1 MEQIQYIPLDK
12 IEVGTQVRKAFDEEA
27 IDGLVASLK
36 AVGQLQPIRVR
47 KVADKFRVVCG
58 ERRTRAARLAGLTTL
73 AAIIEV
79 KDLSEGEVLQRQIIE
94 NCQRENLCPIE
105 KARGITRLMEV
116 TGWKIGE
123 AAIKLGMS
131 AGMATKL
138 LGVLK
143 LSETIQQ
150 QVASGAIAVS
160 AAYELSRVD
169 DAAVQSELAGELA
182 AGRLNRDGL
191 AGAIKARSRTPK
203 AVTPALPS
211 RVTAALPGGKSV
223 TVVGPALDLESFIE
237 ILDEILNQARK
248 VRHKGIEL
256 GTLVKMLRD
265 QAMQLP

>member
-12 IEVGTQVRKAFDEEA
+12 IEVEPQVRKSFDEESLES
-27 IDGLVASLK
+27 LVASLK

-73 AAIIEV
+73 AAIIEGR
-79 KDLSEGEVLQRQIIE
+79 DLSEGEVLQRQIIE

-123 AAIKLGMS
+123 AAAKLGMS

-143 LSETIQQ
+143 LAEPIQQ

-182 AGRLNRDGL
+182 AGRLTRDGL
-191 AGAIKARSRTPK
+191 TGAIKARSNPNK
-203 AVTPALPS
+203 PS
-211 RVTAALPGGKSV
+211 KSELTTRVTALLSGGRTV
-223 TVVGPALDLESFIE
+223 TVTGPSLNLEGFIE
-237 ILDEILNQARK
+237 LVEELLTKARK
-248 VRHKGIEL
+248 VRPQGVEL
-256 GTLVKMLRD
+256 GTFAKMLRD

>member
-12 IEVGTQVRKAFDEEA
+12 IEVGPQVRIAFDEEA

-47 KVADKFRVVCG
+47 KVADKYRVVTG

-79 KDLSEGEVLQRQIIE
+79 KDLSEGDVLQRQIIE
-94 NCQRENLCPIE
+94 NCQREDLCPIE
-105 KARGITRLMEV
+105 KARGITRLMEA
-116 TGWKIGE
+116 TGWKIGD
-123 AAIKLGMS
+123 AATQLGMS

-138 LGVLK
+138 LGILK
-143 LSETIQQ
+143 LSEPIQQ

-169 DAAVQSELAGELA
+169 DAAVRSELAGELA
-182 AGRLNRDGL
+182 AGRLTRDGL
-191 AGAIKARSRTPK
+191 AGAIKARSKTSTPHK
-203 AVTPALPS
+203 RELTS
-211 RVTAALPGGKSV
+211 RVTALLSGGRTV
-223 TVVGPALDLESFIE
+223 TVLGPSLNLEGFIE
-237 ILDEILNQARK
+237 ALEELLNKARK
-248 VRHKGIEL
+248 VRPQGVEL
-256 GTLVKMLRD
+256 GTFAKMLRD

>member
-1 MEQIQYIPLDK
+1 MEQIQYIPLDQ
-12 IEVGTQVRKAFDEEA
+12 IEVGPQVRIAFDEEA

-47 KVADKFRVVCG
+47 KVADKYRVVTG

-79 KDLSEGEVLQRQIIE
+79 KDLSEGDVLQRQIIE
-94 NCQRENLCPIE
+94 NCQREDLCPIE
-105 KARGITRLMEV
+105 KARGITRLMEA

-123 AAIKLGMS
+123 AATQLGMS

-138 LGVLK
+138 LGILK
-143 LSETIQQ
+143 LSEPIQQ

-169 DAAVQSELAGELA
+169 DAAVRSELAGELA
-182 AGRLNRDGL
+182 AGRLTRDGL
-191 AGAIKARSRTPK
+191 AGAIKARSKTSTPHK
-203 AVTPALPS
+203 RELTS
-211 RVTAALPGGKSV
+211 RVTALLSGGRTV
-223 TVVGPALDLESFIE
+223 TVLGPSLNLEGFIE
-237 ILDEILNQARK
+237 ALEELLNKARK
-248 VRHKGIEL
+248 VRPQGVEL
-256 GTLVKMLRD
+256 GTFAKMLRD

>member
-12 IEVGTQVRKAFDEEA
+12 IEVDPQVRKEFDEES

-73 AAIIEV
+73 AAIIEG
-79 KDLSEGEVLQRQIIE
+79 KDLSEGDVLQRQIIE
-94 NCQRENLCPIE
+94 NCQREDLCPIE

-123 AAIKLGMS
+123 TATKLGMS
-131 AGMATKL
+131 AGTATKL

-143 LSETIQQ
+143 LSEPIQQ
-150 QVASGAIAVS
+150 QVNSGVIAIS
-160 AAYELSRVD
+160 AAYALSRVD
-169 DAAVQSELAGELA
+169 DEAVQSELAGELA
-182 AGRLNRDGL
+182 AGRLTRDGL
-191 AGAIKARSRTPK
+191 AGAIKARSKANTPSK
-203 AVTPALPS
+203 SDLTT
-211 RVTAALPGGKSV
+211 RVTALLSSGRTV
-223 TVVGPALDLESFIE
+223 TVTGASLNLEGFIE
-237 ILDEILNQARK
+237 VLEELLAKARK
-248 VRHKGIEL
+248 VRPQGVEL
-256 GTLVKMLRD
+256 GTFSKMLRD